1 MALELYIEKKGRSTC
16 VALVGEFEVAGVEQL
31 KSRLERFDDED
42 AQPVLDLRRIV
53 VVDAA
58 AIQSERDRMSER
70 PGSRRDSRA

>member
-31 KSRLERFDDED
+31 KSRLERFDED
-42 AQPVLDLRRIV
+42 GQPVIDLRRIV

-58 AIQSERDRMSER
+58 AIQSERDKMGER